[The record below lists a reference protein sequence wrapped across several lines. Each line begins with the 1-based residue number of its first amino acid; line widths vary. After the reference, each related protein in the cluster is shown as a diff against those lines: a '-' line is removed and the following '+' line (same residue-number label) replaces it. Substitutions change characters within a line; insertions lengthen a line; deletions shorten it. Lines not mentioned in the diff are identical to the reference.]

1 MYVPNF
7 PLAVSEVNAIC
18 LSEVEVLA
26 NSEVGETMEL
36 AKLLERTTS
45 IVSCKRV
52 QTSRISPSHPKI
64 IKFSIPLHIPQA
76 CAIFSSLHVP
86 WC

>member
-45 IVSCKRV
+45 IELQDCSKLSIVSCKHV
-52 QTSRISPSHPKI
+52 QDIALTS
-64 IKFSIPLHIPQA
+64 
-76 CAIFSSLHVP
+76 
-86 WC
+86 